1 VLLNTHDRNTTQLS
15 CIQKRETEKDR
26 HGEDHDYEDLDRLC
40 KLDEPSQ
47 SLVFALLRRVVC
59 AQILTLG
66 VSPNSVFADE
76 TVDMRVL
83 VGV

>member
-1 VLLNTHDRNTTQLS
+1 
-15 CIQKRETEKDR
+15 
-26 HGEDHDYEDLDRLC
+26 
-40 KLDEPSQ
+40 
-47 SLVFALLRRVVC
+47 VFALLRRVVC
-59 AQILTLG
+59 AQILTVG